1 MSKLPKIQDLYLDK
15 EEAYKNDALQA
26 LLNSQPKQ
34 EWIKVHPFIKGY
46 RYLPIDKI
54 EFLLQK
60 IFKKY
65 RIEILRE
72 GVSFNGVYVVVR
84 VHYLNPVTNEM
95 EFHDGI
101 GASQLQ
107 TAKGTTPAQ
116 LENINN
122 GALSMAYPMAK
133 TIAIKDACDHFG
145 NLFGANLNRKD
156 TLNYTIDESLKQD
169 NADKKA
175 FDRIIAHIEKSETI
189 EQLQQVE
196 KQANENG
203 KLKAAYLL
211 KEKNLIKHG

>member
-1 MSKLPKIQDLYLDK
+1 M
-15 EEAYKNDALQA
+15 
-26 LLNSQPKQ
+26 
-34 EWIKVHPFIKGY
+34 HPYIKGY

-107 TAKGTTPAQ
+107 TSRGTTPAQ

-156 TLNYTIDESLKQD
+156 TLNYSIDETLKSRD
-169 NADKKA
+169 WKA
-175 FDRIIAHIEKSETI
+175 ELEAENSITGLNEIWRQMSEN
-189 EQLQQVE
+189 EQVRYKLLYTE
-196 KQANENG
+196 RLNECG
-203 KLKAAYLL
+203 LS
-211 KEKNLIKHG
+211 

>member
-1 MSKLPKIQDLYLDK
+1 MSNLPKIQDLYLDK
-15 EEAYKNDALQA
+15 EEAYKNDALQT
-26 LLNSQPKQ
+26 LLNSHPKK
-34 EWIKVHPFIKGY
+34 EWIKTHPFIRGY
-46 RYLPIDKI
+46 QYLPIDKV

-156 TLNYTIDESLKQD
+156 TLNYTIDETLQDFSNIKVKQ
-169 NADKKA
+169 
-175 FDRIIAHIEKSETI
+175 S
-189 EQLQQVE
+189 
-196 KQANENG
+196 
-203 KLKAAYLL
+203 
-211 KEKNLIKHG
+211 